1 MPVHSCNRGGG
12 SAFNRSHART
22 PTLDRCRPV
31 YPPTRD
37 SALAFLLETIRLG
50 LTNLRLHALRSI
62 LTAIGI
68 ILGVAAVIT
77 MIAIGEGS
85 KQSALAQ
92 IERLGARNI
101 IIRSIKPPE
110 SNNQGGGGRRTFL
123 AKFGIT
129 RDDLEVVRQAFPE
142 AASIVPLKS
151 IGSQVFKGALRKQS
165 QGFGTTPDLERVAR
179 LTVARGRYLSWGDMN
194 EQAAVAILGHDIAR
208 TLFPF
213 DDPLGSTVRI
223 DEQAFVVVGVLAPV
237 GTSGGAGAALVGR
250 DFNLDIHV
258 PLTTAQTRFG
268 DAVVRVSSGSRSSEE
283 VQVREIIYEAPTRER
298 VLVDAALIKRVFQVR
313 HPKLDDI
320 QFVIP
325 YQLLEDA
332 RSAALRWQLVL
343 AAIAAISL
351 VVGGVGIMNIMLA
364 SVTERTREIG
374 IRRALGATRKH
385 IVWQFLVET
394 SVLSAVGGVI
404 GVLAGISLSFAI
416 GWGAKKLF
424 AGADMTTSIPL
435 WSVVVSFVAATLTGL
450 VAGIY
455 PARQAARQDPIVALR
470 HD

>member
-1 MPVHSCNRGGG
+1 M
-12 SAFNRSHART
+12 T
-22 PTLDRCRPV
+22 
-31 YPPTRD
+31 
-37 SALAFLLETIRLG
+37 FLLETIRLG
-50 LTNLRLHALRSI
+50 LSNIRLHALRSV

-85 KQSALAQ
+85 KRAALAQ

-110 SNNQGGGGRRTFL
+110 SANQGGGNRRQFL

-129 RDDLEVVRQAFPE
+129 RDDLRVIEGAFPD
-142 AASIVPLKS
+142 AANVVPLKS
-151 IGSQVFKGALRKQS
+151 IGAQVLRDSLRKQS
-165 QGFGTTPDLERVAR
+165 QAFGTTPALKDVAN
-179 LTVARGRYLSWGDMN
+179 LTVARGRYLTEGDLS
-194 EQAAVAILGHDIAR
+194 EHAAVAVLGHDMAR
-208 TLFPF
+208 TMFPF
-213 DDPLGSTVRI
+213 DDPLGSTLRI
-223 DEQAFVVVGVLAPV
+223 DEQVFTVIGVLAPV

-258 PLTTAQTRFG
+258 PLTTAQARFG
-268 DAVVRVSSGSRSSEE
+268 DAVVRISSGSRSSEE
-283 VQVREIIYEAPTRER
+283 VQIREVIYEASSRDR
-298 VLVDAALIKRVFQVR
+298 VLSDAAMLKRAVQVR
-313 HPKLDDI
+313 HPKMDDV

-394 SVLSAVGGVI
+394 SVLSAVGGLM
-404 GVLAGISLSFAI
+404 GVAAGIGLSLAI
-416 GWGAKKLF
+416 GWGAKRLF
-424 AGADMTTSIPL
+424 AGAELTTSIPL
-435 WSVVVSFVAATLTGL
+435 WSVLVSFIAAALTGL

>member
-1 MPVHSCNRGGG
+1 M
-12 SAFNRSHART
+12 T
-22 PTLDRCRPV
+22 
-31 YPPTRD
+31 
-37 SALAFLLETIRLG
+37 FLIETIRLG
-50 LTNLRLHALRSI
+50 LSNIRLHALRSV

-85 KQSALAQ
+85 KQAALAQ

-110 SNNQGGGGRRTFL
+110 SASQGGNNRRQFL

-129 RDDLEVVRQAFPE
+129 RDDLRVIEGAFHD
-142 AASIVPLKS
+142 AANVVPLKS
-151 IGSQVFKGALRKQS
+151 IGAQVLRDSLRKQS
-165 QGFGTTPDLERVAR
+165 QAFGTTPELKGVAN
-179 LTVARGRYLSWGDMN
+179 LTLARGRYLTHGDMN
-194 EQAAVAILGHDIAR
+194 EHAAVAVLGHDIAR
-208 TLFPF
+208 TMFPF
-213 DDPLGSTVRI
+213 DDPLGATLRI
-223 DEQAFVVVGVLAPV
+223 DEQVFTVIGVLAPV

-258 PLTTAQTRFG
+258 PLTTAQSRFG
-268 DAVVRVSSGSRSSEE
+268 DAVVRISSGSRSSEE
-283 VQVREIIYEAPTRER
+283 VQIREVIYEASNRER
-298 VLVDAALIKRVFQVR
+298 VLSDAAMLKRAMQVR
-313 HPKLDDI
+313 HPKMDDV

-374 IRRALGATRKH
+374 IRRALGATRRH

-394 SVLSAVGGVI
+394 SVLSAVGGI
-404 GVLAGISLSFAI
+404 MGVLAGVGLSLAI
-416 GWGAKKLF
+416 GWGAKRLF
-424 AGADMTTSIPL
+424 SGAELSTSIPL
-435 WSVVVSFVAATLTGL
+435 WSVLVSFFAAALTGL
-450 VAGIY
+450 IAGIY